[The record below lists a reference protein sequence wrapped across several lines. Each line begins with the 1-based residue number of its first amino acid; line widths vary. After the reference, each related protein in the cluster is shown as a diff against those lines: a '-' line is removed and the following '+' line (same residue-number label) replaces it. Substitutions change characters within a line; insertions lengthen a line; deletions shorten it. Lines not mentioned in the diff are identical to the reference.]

1 MIIANTEAVE
11 KAVDT
16 TEVVMDTEAKQ
27 ISSKAFECIHCG
39 VTKTKGKD
47 NFRQAGSE
55 WNSKTK
61 SYDITEKFVYWGS
74 CTPCVDSFAKGKTLV
89 S

>member
-1 MIIANTEAVE
+1 MIIAETTTAVD
-11 KAVDT
+11 KTVDT
-16 TEVVMDTEAKQ
+16 TKVDTEAKDTN
-27 ISSKAFECIHCG
+27 SKAFECIHCG

-61 SYDITEKFVYWGS
+61 SYDTVEKFIYWSS

>member
-1 MIIANTEAVE
+1 MIIAETTT
-11 KAVDT
+11 AVDT
-16 TEVVMDTEAKQ
+16 VAKDTTNETKTN
-27 ISSKAFECIHCG
+27 SKSFVCDHCG

-55 WNSKTK
+55 YNSKTK
-61 SYDITEKFVYWGS
+61 SYDITEKFIYWS
-74 CTPCVDSFAKGKTLV
+74 ACIPCVDSFAKGKTLV

>member
-1 MIIANTEAVE
+1 MIIAETTTAVD

-16 TEVVMDTEAKQ
+16 TKEDTEAKETN
-27 ISSKAFECIHCG
+27 SKAFVCQHCG

-47 NFRQAGSE
+47 NFRQAGSV
-55 WNSKTK
+55 WNGK
-61 SYDITEKFVYWGS
+61 SYDITEKFIYWNS

>member
-1 MIIANTEAVE
+1 MIIAETTT
-11 KAVDT
+11 AVDT
-16 TEVVMDTEAKQ
+16 VAKDTTNDTKTN
-27 ISSKAFECIHCG
+27 SKSFECVHCG

-55 WNSKTK
+55 YNKTTK
-61 SYDITEKFVYWGS
+61 SYDIVEKFIYWS
-74 CTPCVDSFAKGKTLV
+74 ACTPCVDSFAKGKTLV

>member
-1 MIIANTEAVE
+1 MIIAETT

-16 TEVVMDTEAKQ
+16 VDKETTNDTKTN
-27 ISSKAFECIHCG
+27 SKSFECVHCG

-55 WNSKTK
+55 YNSDTK
-61 SYDITEKFVYWGS
+61 SYDVVEKFIYWTA

>member
-1 MIIANTEAVE
+1 MIIAENITTTVD
-11 KAVDT
+11 KAVAKDNTNDT
-16 TEVVMDTEAKQ
+16 KTN
-27 ISSKAFECIHCG
+27 SKSFECVHCG

-55 WNSKTK
+55 YNKTTK
-61 SYDITEKFVYWGS
+61 SYDIVEKFIYWS
-74 CTPCVDSFAKGKTLV
+74 ACTPCVDSFAKGKTLV

>member
-1 MIIANTEAVE
+1 MIIAE
-11 KAVDT
+11 KTTTAVDT
-16 TEVVMDTEAKQ
+16 VAKDTTNDTKTN
-27 ISSKAFECIHCG
+27 SKSFECVHCG

-55 WNSKTK
+55 YNKATK
-61 SYDITEKFVYWGS
+61 SYDIVEKFIYWS
-74 CTPCVDSFAKGKTLV
+74 ACTPCVDSFAKGKTLV

>member
-1 MIIANTEAVE
+1 MIIAEETT

-16 TEVVMDTEAKQ
+16 VAKDTTNETKTN
-27 ISSKAFECIHCG
+27 SKSFECVHCG

-55 WNSKTK
+55 YNGKTK
-61 SYDITEKFVYWGS
+61 SYDIVEKFIYWS
-74 CTPCVDSFAKGKTLV
+74 ACIPCVDSFAKGKTLV

>member
-1 MIIANTEAVE
+1 MIIAEETT

-16 TEVVMDTEAKQ
+16 VAKDTTNETKTN
-27 ISSKAFECIHCG
+27 SKSFECVHCG

-55 WNSKTK
+55 YNTKTK
-61 SYDITEKFVYWGS
+61 SYDITEKFIYWS
-74 CTPCVDSFAKGKTLV
+74 ACIPCVDSFAKGKTLV

>member
-1 MIIANTEAVE
+1 MIIAEETTT
-11 KAVDT
+11 AVDT
-16 TEVVMDTEAKQ
+16 VAKETTNDTTTN
-27 ISSKAFECIHCG
+27 SKSFECVHCG

-55 WNSKTK
+55 YNKTTK
-61 SYDITEKFVYWGS
+61 SYDIVEKFIYWS
-74 CTPCVDSFAKGKTLV
+74 ACTPCVDSFAKGKTLV

>member
-1 MIIANTEAVE
+1 MIIAETTT
-11 KAVDT
+11 AVDT
-16 TEVVMDTEAKQ
+16 VAKDTTDDTTTN
-27 ISSKAFECIHCG
+27 SKSFVCDHCG

-55 WNSKTK
+55 YNSTTK
-61 SYDITEKFVYWGS
+61 SYDIVEKFIYWTA
-74 CTPCVDSFAKGKTLV
+74 CIPCVDSLAKGKTLV

>member
-1 MIIANTEAVE
+1 MIIAENNVTVDETVD
-11 KAVDT
+11 KDT
-16 TEVVMDTEAKQ
+16 TNETKTN
-27 ISSKAFECIHCG
+27 SKSFECVHCG

-47 NFRQAGSE
+47 NFRQAGSK

-61 SYDITEKFVYWGS
+61 SYDITEKFIYWNA
-74 CTPCVDSFAKGKTLV
+74 CTPCVDSFAKGESLV